1 MLRLRVLACCYVVG
15 CFPAGRSAA
24 ADEAVAQAAPAVD
37 YSRQIKPLL
46 SDRCYAC
53 HGPDAGQRKG
63 DLALHVRS
71 EAVKEAIKPGNAAA
85 STLIER
91 LTSHDPEFRM
101 PPVDSKKPPLTP
113 DEIEQVRRWI
123 DEGAPFD
130 AHWAFV
136 KPERPSPPVV
146 KNQAAKNPAW
156 AQSPLDAFVAL
167 GQQEHDLMPA
177 PQADRRTLIRRLSF
191 DLTGLPPKPAEID
204 AFLADAS
211 GDGYEKLV
219 DKLLDS
225 PHFGERMAQYWLDV
239 VRYGDTGGYHSD
251 NHRDIWLYRDYVIA
265 AFNSNKPFDRFVT
278 EQLAGDLLPN
288 ATREQRIASG
298 FNRLLM
304 TTEEGGAQPK
314 EYTAKYA
321 ADRVRNTG
329 GIFLGATLGCAE
341 CHDHKFDPFTTRDF
355 YRFEAFFADVK
366 ELAVGRQEQTA
377 MPTEPQAAEM
387 GRLDAGVAPLQSQLD
402 EQTPALDAALAE
414 WEADRKSRRVEW
426 IPLTASSVESLFGA
440 TFKTLDDGSL
450 VVAGGGEK
458 DTYSLAVPTTL
469 KGLTALRL
477 EVLPDDALP
486 SRGPGRAANGNFVL
500 HEVEATFN
508 GAAVTWSAV
517 SGSHSQ
523 NDFPAAAAADG
534 NPATGWAVLPQVGQ
548 ANHLVLEAASD
559 LGDGNAAVLTLKLH
573 QNYGGGHTIGRF
585 RLSATTAPR
594 PVRALGAG
602 GPPPDVVKILDIDR
616 AARNDGQK
624 QALAA
629 YYRTIAPLLQPTR
642 DQLAALV
649 KRRNEILAAAPTTL
663 VSMPVEPRLVRILP
677 RGNWL
682 DDSGEIARP
691 AVPAFLPQAARIL
704 ANPAT
709 AVEGGRPTRLDLA
722 AWMTSRDNPLV
733 ARVFVNRLWK
743 LCFGQGIVRTLE
755 DFGTQG
761 AWPTHPRLLD
771 WLAVEFIESGWDVK
785 HMLRLMVTSNTYR
798 QVSDAPSGTRERDP
812 SNQWFARQ
820 ARFRLDAEMVRDN
833 ALAIAGLLSEK
844 VGGPSVKPY
853 QPAGYWAHLN
863 FPIREWENDHGE
875 SQYRRGL
882 YTYWQR
888 TFLHPS
894 LLAFDAPSREECT
907 AERPRSNTP
916 LQALVLLNDPT
927 YVEAARV
934 FAAKILRE
942 AAASP
947 AERAALALRQ
957 ALGREAKPDEVAIL
971 VGLYEKH
978 ARQYA
983 AAPAAAGELLQVGE
997 AKPPTDAAATELA
1010 AWTSVARAILN
1021 LHETITR
1028 Y

>member
-1 MLRLRVLACCYVVG
+1 MLCRRIACCCVIA
-15 CFPAGRSAA
+15 CFVAGASAR
-24 ADEAVAQAAPAVD
+24 ADDPAAPAKPPVD

-63 DLALHVRS
+63 DLALHVRG
-71 EAVKEAIKPGNAAA
+71 EAVKEAIKPGSAAA
-85 STLIER
+85 STLVER
-91 LTSHDPEFRM
+91 LTSEDPAFRM
-101 PPVDSKKPPLTP
+101 PPVDSKKPPLSP
-113 DEIEQVRRWI
+113 EEVELVRRWI
-123 DEGAPFD
+123 DEGARFD

-136 KPERPSPPVV
+136 KPQRPALPAV
-146 KNQAAKNPAW
+146 KNQAW
-156 AQSPLDAFVAL
+156 VRGPLDAFVAL
-167 GQQEHDLMPA
+167 RQEEHALVPA
-177 PQADRRTLIRRLSF
+177 PEADRRTLIRRLSF

-204 AFLADAS
+204 AFLADTS
-211 GDGYEKLV
+211 GDAYDKLV
-219 DKLLDS
+219 DKFLDS
-225 PHFGERMAQYWLDV
+225 PHFGERLAQYWLDV

-265 AFNSNKPFDRFVT
+265 VFNSNKPFDRFVT

-288 ATREQRIASG
+288 ATSEQRIASG

-321 ADRVRNTG
+321 ADRVRNAG
-329 GIFLGATLGCAE
+329 GIFMGATFGCAE

-355 YRFEAFFADVK
+355 YGFEAFFADVK
-366 ELAVGRQEQTA
+366 EVAVGRQEQTA
-377 MPTEPQAAEM
+377 MPTETQTVEIA
-387 GRLDAGVAPLQSQLD
+387 RLDAQIAPLRAEL
-402 EQTPALDAALAE
+402 ERPTPELEAALAQ
-414 WEADRKSRRVEW
+414 WETDLKDRKVTW
-426 IPLTASSVESLFGA
+426 TPLAVSAMQSAAGA

-450 VVAGGGEK
+450 LVAGGNER
-458 DTYSLAVPTTL
+458 DTYTLTISTTL
-469 KGLTALRL
+469 KGLTAIRL
-477 EVLPDDALP
+477 EVLPDDTLP
-486 SRGPGRAANGNFVL
+486 AKGPGRAANGNFVL
-500 HEVEATFN
+500 HEVSATLN
-508 GAAVTWSAV
+508 DAPVKWSAAT
-517 SGSHSQ
+517 GSHSQ
-523 NDFPAAAAADG
+523 NDFPAAGAADDK
-534 NPATGWAVLPQVGQ
+534 PETGWGVLPQIGQ
-548 ANHLVLEAASD
+548 ANHLVLETAAD
-559 LGDGNAAVLTLKLH
+559 LGDGNAAALTLQLH
-573 QNYGGGHTIGRF
+573 QNYGSQHTIGRL
-585 RLSATTAPR
+585 RLSATTSPR

-602 GPPPDVVKILDIDR
+602 GPPPSIVEILAIEP
-616 AARNDGQK
+616 ATRNDEQK
-624 QALAA
+624 RALAA

-642 DQLAALV
+642 DKLAALE
-649 KRRNEILAAAPTTL
+649 KRRNDIVAAAPTTL
-663 VSMPVEPRLVRILP
+663 VSMSVEPRVVRILP

-682 DDSGEIARP
+682 DDSGEIVQP
-691 AVPAFLPQAARIL
+691 AVPAFLPQPSI
-704 ANPAT
+704 
-709 AVEGGRPTRLDLA
+709 EGRRATRLDLA
-722 AWMTSRDNPLV
+722 AWLTSRDNPLV

-743 LCFGQGIVRTLE
+743 LCFGHGIVRTLE

-761 AWPTHPRLLD
+761 AWPTHPQLLD

-785 HMLRLMVTSNTYR
+785 HMLKLMVTSNAYR
-798 QVSDAPSGTRERDP
+798 QTSDAQPGTRERDP
-812 SNQWFARQ
+812 TNQWLTRQ
-820 ARFRLDAEMVRDN
+820 DRFRLDAEMVRDN

-875 SQYRRGL
+875 SQHRRGL

-934 FAAKILRE
+934 FAARIIRE
-942 AAASP
+942 VSGAP
-947 AERAALALRQ
+947 AERAAFALKQ
-957 ALGREAKPDEVAIL
+957 ALGREARPGEVAIL

-978 ARQYA
+978 AQQYA
-983 AAPAAAGELLQVGE
+983 ATPDAAGKLLEVGE
-997 AKPPTDAAATELA
+997 TKPPADAAAAELA
-1010 AWTSVARAILN
+1010 AWTSVARTILN

>member
-1 MLRLRVLACCYVVG
+1 MLVRSLLAFCLALPPIAASAEE
-15 CFPAGRSAA
+15 PA
-24 ADEAVAQAAPAVD
+24 AQPRPSVD

-53 HGPDAGQRKG
+53 HGPDASQRKG
-63 DLALHVRS
+63 DLALHTRH
-71 EAVKEAIKPGNAAA
+71 EAVKSAIKPDNAAA
-85 STLIER
+85 SSLIER
-91 LTSHDPEFRM
+91 LTSEDVEFHM
-101 PPVDSKKPPLTP
+101 PPADSKKEPLSP
-113 DEIEQVRRWI
+113 DEVELVRRWI
-123 DEGAPFD
+123 DEGAKFD

-136 KPERPSPPVV
+136 KPERPPLPAV
-146 KNQAAKNPAW
+146 KNQAWVRNPI
-156 AQSPLDAFVAL
+156 DAFVAAR
-167 GQQEHDLMPA
+167 QEEHELAPA
-177 PQADRRTLIRRLSF
+177 PEADRRTLIRRLSF
-191 DLTGLPPKPAEID
+191 DLTGLPPKPAEMA
-204 AFLADAS
+204 AFLADTNSDAC
-211 GDGYEKLV
+211 EKLA

-265 AFNSNKPFDRFVT
+265 AFNANKPFDRFVI
-278 EQLAGDLLPN
+278 EQLAGDLLHGDLQPQ

-321 ADRVRNTG
+321 ADRVRNAG
-329 GIFLGATLGCAE
+329 GIFLGATFGCAE

-377 MPTEPQAAEM
+377 MPTDEQAAKIV
-387 GRLDAGVAPLQSQLD
+387 RLDAEMAPLRAELEQ
-402 EQTPALDAALAE
+402 QTPELDVALAE
-414 WEADRKSRRVEW
+414 WEADLKTRKVAW
-426 IPLTASSVESLFGA
+426 TPLAVTALQSLAGA

-450 VVAGGGEK
+450 LVAGGGEK
-458 DTYSLAVPTTL
+458 DTYTLSVPTTL
-469 KGLTALRL
+469 AGVTAIRL
-477 EVLPDDALP
+477 EVLPDDSLAAK
-486 SRGPGRAANGNFVL
+486 GPGAATNGNFVL
-500 HEVEATFN
+500 NEVEAAFN
-508 GAAVTWSAV
+508 DAPVKWSAV

-523 NDFPAAAAADG
+523 NDYPAAAAGDG
-534 NPATGWAVLPQVGQ
+534 KPETGWAVLPHVGQ

-559 LGDGNAAVLTLKLH
+559 QGDGNAATLTLKLH
-573 QNYGGGHTIGRF
+573 QNFGGQHTIGRF

-594 PVRALGAG
+594 PVRAEGAG
-602 GPPPDVVKILDIDR
+602 GPPPNVVEILALEP
-616 AARNDGQK
+616 AARNDAQK
-624 QALAA
+624 QELAA
-629 YYRTIAPLLQPTR
+629 YYRTIAPRLQPTR
-642 DQLAALV
+642 DKLAALD
-649 KRRNEILAAAPTTL
+649 KRRNEIIASAPTSL
-663 VSMPVEPRLVRILP
+663 VSMSVEPRVVRILP

-682 DDSGEIARP
+682 DDSGEVVEP
-691 AVPAFLPQAARIL
+691 SVPAFLPQPAGEARR
-704 ANPAT
+704 A
-709 AVEGGRPTRLDLA
+709 TRLDLA
-722 AWMTSRDNPLV
+722 AWMTARENPLV

-761 AWPTHPRLLD
+761 AWPTHPQLLD
-771 WLAVEFIESGWDVK
+771 WLAVEFIESGWNVK
-785 HMLRLMVTSNTYR
+785 HVLKLMVASSAYR
-798 QVSDAPSGTRERDP
+798 QSSEASPETRERDP
-812 SNQWFARQ
+812 TNQWLARQ
-820 ARFRLDAEMVRDN
+820 PRFRLDAEMVRDN

-853 QPAGYWAHLN
+853 QPPGYWAHLN
-863 FPIREWENDHGE
+863 FPVREWENDHGE

-934 FAAKILRE
+934 FAARIIRE
-942 AAASP
+942 GGAAP
-947 AERAALALRQ
+947 AERVTFALRL
-957 ALGREAKPDEVAIL
+957 ALGRDARPDEVAIL

-978 ARQYA
+978 AQQYT
-983 AAPAAAGELLQVGE
+983 AAPAAASELLQVGE
-997 AKPPTDAAATELA
+997 AKPPADAPASELA

-1028 Y
+1028 E

>member
-1 MLRLRVLACCYVVG
+1 MHPRHLLAIA
-15 CFPAGRSAA
+15 CFAIWIHPGNAASGGESGSA
-24 ADEAVAQAAPAVD
+24 PLPPVD

-63 DLALHVRS
+63 DLALHNRS
-71 EAVKEAIKPGNAAA
+71 EAIKEAIKPGNGAA
-85 STLIER
+85 SSLIER
-91 LTSHDPEFRM
+91 LTSEDPAFRM
-101 PPVDSKKPPLTP
+101 PPLDSKKPPLSA
-113 DEIEQVRRWI
+113 EEVELVRRWI
-123 DEGAPFD
+123 DEGAKFD

-136 KPERPSPPVV
+136 KPLRPTLPAV
-146 KNQAAKNPAW
+146 KNQAW
-156 AQSPLDAFVAL
+156 VRGPLDAFVASR
-167 GQQEHDLMPA
+167 QDEHELVPA
-177 PQADRRTLIRRLSF
+177 PEADRRTLIRRLSF
-191 DLTGLPPKPAEID
+191 DLTGLPPKPSEID
-204 AFLADAS
+204 AFLADTSDDAY
-211 GDGYEKLV
+211 DKLV
-219 DKLLDS
+219 DALLDS

-251 NHRDIWLYRDYVIA
+251 NHRDIWLYRDYVISV
-265 AFNSNKPFDRFVT
+265 FNTNKPFDRFVT

-288 ATREQRIASG
+288 ATGEQRIASG

-321 ADRVRNTG
+321 ADRVRNAG
-329 GIFLGATLGCAE
+329 GIFMGATFGCAE

-355 YRFEAFFADVK
+355 YSFEAFFADVK
-366 ELAVGRQEQTA
+366 EAAVGRQEQTA
-377 MPTEPQAAEM
+377 MPTEAQVAEIA
-387 GRLDAGVAPLQSQLD
+387 RLDAEIAPLRAEL
-402 EQTPALDAALAE
+402 EKPTPELEAALAQ
-414 WEADRKSRRVEW
+414 WEADLKNRTVAW
-426 IPLTASSVESLFGA
+426 TPLVVSAMQSAAGA

-450 VVAGGGEK
+450 LVSGGNEK
-458 DTYSLAVPTTL
+458 DTYALSASTTL
-469 KGLTALRL
+469 KGVTAIRL

-486 SRGPGRAANGNFVL
+486 AKGPGRAANGNFVL

-508 GAAVTWSAV
+508 DAPVKWSAT

-523 NDFPAAAAADG
+523 NDFPAAGAADG
-534 NPATGWAVLPQVGQ
+534 KLETGWAVLPQIGQ
-548 ANHLVLEAASD
+548 ANQLVLETAAD
-559 LGDGNAAVLTLKLH
+559 LGDGNAAVLALKLH
-573 QNYGGGHTIGRF
+573 QNYGTHHTIGRL
-585 RLSATTAPR
+585 RLSVTNSPR

-602 GPPPDVVKILDIDR
+602 GPPPNIVEILAIEP
-616 AARNDGQK
+616 AVRNDVQK
-624 QALAA
+624 QALAG
-629 YYRTIAPLLQPTR
+629 YYRSIAPLLQPTR
-642 DQLAALV
+642 EKLAALD
-649 KRRNEILAAAPTTL
+649 KRRGEIIAAAPTTL
-663 VSMPVEPRLVRILP
+663 VSMSVEPRVVRILP

-682 DDSGEIARP
+682 DDSGEIVEP
-691 AVPAFLPQAARIL
+691 AVPAFLPQPSI
-704 ANPAT
+704 
-709 AVEGGRPTRLDLA
+709 EGRRATRLDLA
-722 AWMTSRDNPLV
+722 AWLTSRDNPLV

-743 LCFGQGIVRTLE
+743 ICFGHGIVRTLE

-761 AWPTHPRLLD
+761 SWPTHPQLLD
-771 WLAVEFIESGWDVK
+771 WLAVELIESGWDVK
-785 HMLRLMVTSNTYR
+785 HMLKLMVTSNTYR
-798 QVSDAPSGTRERDP
+798 QTSDSQPGARERDP
-812 SNQWFARQ
+812 TNQWLARQ
-820 ARFRLDAEMVRDN
+820 DRFRFDAEMVRDN

-863 FPIREWENDHGE
+863 FPVREWENDHGE

-934 FAAKILRE
+934 FAARIIRE
-942 AAASP
+942 VSGPP
-947 AERAALALRQ
+947 AERAAFALAQ
-957 ALGREAKPDEVAIL
+957 ALGREARPDEVAIL
-971 VGLYEKH
+971 AGLYEKH
-978 ARQYA
+978 AQQYA
-983 AAPAAAGELLQVGE
+983 ATPAAAGELLGVGE
-997 AKPPTDAAATELA
+997 AKPPVETAAVELA

-1021 LHETITR
+1021 LHEAITR